1 MESLKR
7 QRQGVK
13 DVGKCSNM
21 TNEVTDEE
29 WKEFLKFM
37 EQYEKSKENSI
48 LFKIYE
54 KIKNFKKGKE

>member
-1 MESLKR
+1 
-7 QRQGVK
+7 
-13 DVGKCSNM
+13 M
-21 TNEVTDEE
+21 TNEVTNEE

>member
-7 QRQGVK
+7 QRQGAK
-13 DVGKCSNM
+13 DVGKCLNM

>member
-1 MESLKR
+1 M
-7 QRQGVK
+7 
-13 DVGKCSNM
+13 GKCSNM
-21 TNEVTDEE
+21 INEVTDEE

>member
-1 MESLKR
+1 MESLKQ

-13 DVGKCSNM
+13 DVGKCLNM

-54 KIKNFKKGKE
+54 KIKSFKKGKE